1 MTTLETSAANSGNG
15 AGTYN
20 IVGKYTNSAEA
31 VKDIT
36 DLNVHHF
43 PHDFAEKQYRLFP
56 ELYQCGNR

>member
-1 MTTLETSAANSGNG
+1 MNDSPTDQGFRSTMTTLETSAANSGNG

-36 DLNVHHF
+36 DLNVQTTF
-43 PHDFAEKQYRLFP
+43 T
-56 ELYQCGNR
+56 